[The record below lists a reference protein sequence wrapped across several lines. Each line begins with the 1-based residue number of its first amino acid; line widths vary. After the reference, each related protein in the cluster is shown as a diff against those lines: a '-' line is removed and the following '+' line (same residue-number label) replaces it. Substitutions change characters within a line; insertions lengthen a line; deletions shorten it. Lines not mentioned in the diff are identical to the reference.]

1 MAETKTLEDR
11 AQDYREFRDNCQT
24 LVLST
29 IDDAGQPFIS
39 YAPFV
44 IHEWQMYVYISKIAE
59 HYWHLSASKSVNA
72 MMLAD
77 ESASRNLFARE
88 RARFLC
94 DVEVIEDETGY
105 GQVFDKLNGRFK
117 KSLLDLLRTLDFSL
131 FRLTP
136 STGRYVVGFG
146 LAFDTDL
153 EARDFAE
160 VQVEKRKGEISRMG

>member
-1 MAETKTLEDR
+1 MADSLSLDERSEAYL
-11 AQDYREFRDNCQT
+11 AFRNNCQT

-29 IDDAGQPFIS
+29 LDDQGLPFIS

-44 IHEWQMYVYISKIAE
+44 IRDGEMYVYISKIAE
-59 HYWHLSASKSVNA
+59 HYWHLKAAKKVNA

-77 ESASRNLFARE
+77 ENTSRNLFARE

-94 DVEVIEDETGY
+94 DVEVIEDETDFED
-105 GQVFDKLNGRFK
+105 VFEQLNVRFK

-131 FRLTP
+131 FRLSP
-136 STGRYVVGFG
+136 AVGRYVVGFG

-153 EARDFAE
+153 DATDFAE
-160 VQVEKRKGEISRMG
+160 VQADKRKEEISQMG